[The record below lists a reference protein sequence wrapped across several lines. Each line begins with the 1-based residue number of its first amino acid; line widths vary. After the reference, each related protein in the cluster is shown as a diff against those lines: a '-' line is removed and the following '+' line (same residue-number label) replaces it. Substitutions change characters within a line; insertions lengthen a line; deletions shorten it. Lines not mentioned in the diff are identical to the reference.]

1 MSRGGQN
8 GSKVVMIAVATTLAT
23 LGIGTV
29 YLPFFVDR
37 DKLRGMHEDADGNLS
52 EKERKEY
59 TMLLTQLHEQQMN
72 SDRGS
77 KTQQQQEQEQE
88 HNRSSPTRTEN
99 SMWARMK
106 SSSTEKK

>member
-1 MSRGGQN
+1 
-8 GSKVVMIAVATTLAT
+8 MIAVATTLAT

-72 SDRGS
+72 SSRGS
-77 KTQQQQEQEQE
+77 NAHQQQEQEQ
-88 HNRSSPTRTEN
+88 HNRSSPARTEN
-99 SMWARMK
+99 SMWARMN